1 MTAKEYLKS
10 IRHLDKQID
19 AKLEQASRLRA
30 RAERMTTTFSPTKGF
45 GRMVGGS
52 TADSIDKLID
62 LEREIN
68 AMVDELVDEKRAV
81 IAAIQAMPDERYAR
95 ILELRYLNGYSWDQI
110 AALMPRYERRQIF
123 RLHGLALQN
132 FEIPPKCHQ
141 ISL

>member
-45 GRMVGGS
+45 GRTVGGS
-52 TADSIDKLID
+52 TSDSIDKLID

-68 AMVDELVDEKRAV
+68 ARVDELVDQRRGAEEAIRAV
-81 IAAIQAMPDERYAR
+81 HDPTQRM
-95 ILELRYLNGYSWDQI
+95 ILELRYLSGWSWEKI
-110 AALMPRYERRQIF
+110 AEAVHYERRQIF
-123 RLHGLALQN
+123 YMHGRALQE
-132 FEIPPKCHQ
+132 FRVP
-141 ISL
+141 